1 MRKAEPLRQT
11 RDFWETESQMYDR
24 SWRSLDDLT
33 FESPRN
39 VARWRS
45 HPDPRQED
53 LKNMIEGRLSSLR
66 RYTIGMLLTL
76 LALSLGL
83 LGAGMWGAAATYS
96 LFLGAVMITSWI
108 SGLGPGLLATVLGT
122 IAADYFLLAP
132 IHTLTF
138 DVSRVVQLSA
148 FVGVAILI
156 SSLNNSRW
164 QAFLALAA
172 AREQL
177 EMRVTERTAELA
189 KTNDDLRAEIER
201 GSRTERMFRR
211 LIDAAPDAI
220 LVINSDGCI
229 ININDEAE
237 RLFGYPRETLLGRD
251 VEVIIPQRFKAAHR
265 AKRATYGEASSTRTI
280 SGDLAARRADGTEV
294 PVEIRVSPLDSEG
307 QLTIVGIVR
316 DVTRRQ
322 RAQME
327 QQRLV
332 HELGERVKELTA
344 LHEAGRLLNE
354 PARPGDLLPQ
364 IVELLPRAWQYPDI
378 ASARITAGGV
388 EAATAG
394 FRLTPWLQRA
404 EFPIAGD
411 QTGAIEVVYREPRS
425 AAAEG
430 PFLAEERR
438 LIESLAA
445 MLEAYFERLQAEDQ
459 RLDLARSEAA
469 RRRAQEDNAAK
480 DQFLSTLSHELRSP
494 LTVML
499 GWITM
504 LRSGQMSG
512 ESSGRAFGVLERN
525 VRLQAKLIDELLDV
539 SRIIAG
545 KLRIE
550 RHRVDLA
557 VVAGNVV
564 EAARPAA
571 RAKHIEL
578 TAEITPSMWME
589 ADPQRL
595 QQIVSNLLTN
605 ALKFTPP
612 QGSIQLRVERI
623 GDRAQVVVHDTGIGI
638 HEDLLPRIF
647 ERFQQGAT
655 STPPMQSGLGL
666 GLAIVK
672 HLVEQHGGQITA
684 ASKGAGCGST
694 FTITFPLLRTEVA
707 APDRSPSS
715 TVDRMLLSGVNVLV
729 IEDEPDTRATLEAVL
744 EQYGAHPTVVANARE
759 ALSVVRERPPD
770 VLLSDIVMPGE
781 DGYALIRHIR
791 ATVDATQL
799 PAVALSGHLDKNAE
813 ATAVDAG
820 FQAFL
825 TKPIDPTSLA
835 QALARLI
842 HRGSIA

>member
-1 MRKAEPLRQT
+1 
-11 RDFWETESQMYDR
+11 
-24 SWRSLDDLT
+24 
-33 FESPRN
+33 
-39 VARWRS
+39 
-45 HPDPRQED
+45 
-53 LKNMIEGRLSSLR
+53 LSSLR
-66 RYTIGMLLTL
+66 RYTIGVLLTL

-83 LGAGMWGAAATYS
+83 LGAGTWGAAATYS
-96 LFLGAVMITSWI
+96 FFLGAVMITSWI
-108 SGLGPGLLATVLGT
+108 SGLGPGLLATLLGT

-148 FVGVAILI
+148 FIGVAVLI

-164 QAFLALAA
+164 HAFLALAA

-177 EMRVTERTAELA
+177 EMRVTARTAELA
-189 KTNDDLRAEIER
+189 KTNDDLRTEIER
-201 GSRTERMFRR
+201 RSRTERNFRR
-211 LIDAAPDAI
+211 LINAAPDAI

-229 ININDEAE
+229 INVNDEAE
-237 RLFGYPRETLLGRD
+237 RLFGYPREALLGRD
-251 VEVIIPQRFKAAHR
+251 VEVIIPERFKAAHH
-265 AKRATYGEASSTRTI
+265 AKRARYSEAPSARTI
-280 SGDLAARRADGTEV
+280 SGELAARRADGTEV

-307 QLTIVGIVR
+307 QLTMVGIVR
-316 DVTRRQ
+316 DITARQ

-344 LHEAGRLLNE
+344 LHDAGRLLNE
-354 PARPGDLLPQ
+354 PARPADLLPQ
-364 IVELLPRAWQYPDI
+364 IVELLPRAWQYPEI
-378 ASARITAGGV
+378 ASARITADGV
-388 EAATAG
+388 EARTAG
-394 FRLTPWLQRA
+394 FQLTPWLQRA

-425 AAAEG
+425 TAAEG

-445 MLEAYFERLQAEDQ
+445 MLEAYFERLHAEEQ

-494 LTVML
+494 LNVML

-504 LRSGQMSG
+504 LRSGQVSG
-512 ESSGRAFGVLERN
+512 ASAGRAFDVLERN
-525 VRLQAKLIDELLDV
+525 VRLQMKLIEELLDV

-550 RHRVDLA
+550 KQRIDLA
-557 VVAGNVV
+557 VVIGNAAD
-564 EAARPAA
+564 AARPAA
-571 RAKHIEL
+571 RVKNIEL
-578 TAEITPSMWME
+578 TTEITPSMWME
-589 ADPQRL
+589 ADPHRL

-605 ALKFTPP
+605 ALKFTPQ
-612 QGSIQLRVERI
+612 QGSIHVRVERL
-623 GDRAQVVVHDTGIGI
+623 GDLAKVIVRDTGIGI
-638 HEDLLPRIF
+638 REDLLPRIF
-647 ERFQQGAT
+647 DRFQQGDS
-655 STPPMQSGLGL
+655 STQSGLGL

-684 ASKGAGCGST
+684 ASKGSGCGST
-694 FTITFPLLRTEVA
+694 FTMTFPLLRTEITA
-707 APDRSPSS
+707 QDRSQPP

-729 IEDEPDTRATLEAVL
+729 VEDESDTRATLQAIL
-744 EQYGAHPTVVANARE
+744 EQYGARPTVVATAKE
-759 ALSVVRERPPD
+759 ALSVVRRSPPD

-791 ATVDATQL
+791 ATVDATRL
-799 PAVALSGHLDKNAE
+799 PAAALSGHLDKNAE
-813 ATAVDAG
+813 ANAVDAG

-825 TKPIDPTSLA
+825 TKPIEPTSLA

-842 HRGSIA
+842 HRGPPV